1 MPGAKKP
8 VADKKKPVANK
19 KKPVVD
25 KKKPVSNKKKSVADK
40 KKSVANKKKLVSD
53 KKRVVLNVVK
63 KNVKMSN
70 KHGNMEKP
78 LTLLNVIKKVI
89 QHRQQQMQHVV
100 PKQMVHSPLNRRQNV
115 LRRLVGNSVN
125 RKPVKKIIIIKR
137 M

>member
-1 MPGAKKP
+1 MPGVKKP
-8 VADKKKPVANK
+8 TV
-19 KKPVVD
+19 
-25 KKKPVSNKKKSVADK
+25 KKPVSNKKKPLSNKKKPVDSKKKPVASK
-40 KKSVANKKKLVSD
+40 KKSVAS

-89 QHRQQQMQHVV
+89 QHRQQQMQHLV
-100 PKQMVHSPLNRRQNV
+100 PKQMVQPSLNRRQNIF
-115 LRRLVGNSVN
+115 RRLVGNSVN